1 MKINCLIHRLTLKEI
16 LLILNLM
23 NGETDMK
30 HFPRLVKRPFFKVG
44 LLCYM
49 ALLLCSA
56 PTARAALISAS
67 ANIDWSTFKITPI
80 DIGNG
85 LPTLTWST
93 QNDSSSAGL
102 NNCYYCGSNI
112 SDNAPNWSSGTLA
125 TQTGST
131 STFNGS
137 ASALTSVSQI
147 NADNSINGLFNQS
160 FDASS
165 SQRSGNFTVHG
176 NGLLLFQANYRLAE
190 DVGTTSSA
198 SANSNVS
205 FNLNSYN
212 DGGSGS
218 ANQNFYRNLYSG
230 SSPVTESGIL
240 GVALVFKDGWNG
252 SFTAGA
258 SASISGYGGDPNPVP
273 LPASVWLFGS
283 ALTGI
288 AALRRGQYRF
298 T

>member
-1 MKINCLIHRLTLKEI
+1 
-16 LLILNLM
+16 M

-30 HFPRLVKRPFFKVG
+30 HFSRLVKRPYFKVG

-56 PTARAALISAS
+56 PTASAALISAS

-85 LPTLTWST
+85 LPTLIWSS
-93 QNDSSSAGL
+93 QNDSSQACL
-102 NNCYYCGSNI
+102 NTGYYCGSNI

-137 ASALTSVSQI
+137 ASALTSASQI
-147 NADNSINGLFNQS
+147 NADNSINGSFNQY
-160 FDASS
+160 SS
-165 SQRSGNFTVHG
+165 ATSNSQRAGNFTVHG
-176 NGLLLFQANYRLAE
+176 NGLFLFQANYNIAG
-190 DVGTTSSA
+190 DAGTTSGA
-198 SANSNVS
+198 SANTSVS
-205 FNLNSYN
+205 FNLSSYN
-212 DGGSGS
+212 DGDIGT
-218 ANQNFYRNLYSG
+218 ANQNFNRNLYSG

-240 GVALVFKDGWNG
+240 GIALAFKDGWNG

-258 SASISGYGGDPNPVP
+258 NASISAYGGNLNPVP
-273 LPASVWLFGS
+273 LPAAFWLFGS